1 MAEYRICN
9 ICGTRAAIEAV
20 MCECGN
26 LLINL
31 PIIYGDMDSSVQSE
45 ICESCGEYFELTEE
59 VCPFCGEPR
68 KLTDVSSCTNCSFYF
83 ITENGDKSVISCG
96 EVLYGR
102 MHEMGKFI
110 SKANAY
116 YVSESHMTVISEN
129 EKIYII
135 DHSRNGT
142 FINGK
147 KIIPNKRY
155 QINVG
160 DVIGMGGASMGL
172 DKYEFFI
179 TLMRD

>member
-1 MAEYRICN
+1 MAEYRICS
-9 ICGTRAAIEAV
+9 ICGARVTAEVV

-31 PIIYGDMDSSVQSE
+31 PIIDDTDSNVQSE

-59 VCPFCGEPR
+59 ICPFCGEPR
-68 KLTDVSSCTNCSFYF
+68 KSADASSDKYCSFYF
-83 ITENGDKSVISCG
+83 ITESGDKNVISCG
-96 EVLYGR
+96 EALYGR
-102 MHEMGKFI
+102 KHEMGKLI
-110 SKANAY
+110 NKANAY
-116 YVSESHMTVISEN
+116 YVGESHMTVINEN

-147 KIIPNKRY
+147 KIIPDKKY

-160 DVIGMGGASMGL
+160 DVIGMGGASIGT
-172 DKYEFFI
+172 DKYDFFI
-179 TLMRD
+179 TLMRE